1 MAAAQVT
8 TDNVINAE
16 CMKYDRDFSTT
27 CKYARGDMVMG
38 WCGDS
43 RLLTITCKQGALQW
57 GTEKEWIRLIYT
69 KHSSNCEIPSI

>member
-27 CKYARGDMVMG
+27 CKYAHGDMVMG

-43 RLLTITCKQGALQW
+43 RLLTVTCKQGVHCS
-57 GTEKEWIRLIYT
+57 GETEEEWI
-69 KHSSNCEIPSI
+69 

>member
-27 CKYARGDMVMG
+27 CKYAHGDMVMG
-38 WCGDS
+38 WCGIS
-43 RLLTITCKQGALQW
+43 RLLTITC
-57 GTEKEWIRLIYT
+57 
-69 KHSSNCEIPSI
+69 